1 MQSLKRCCGQGKRS
15 HKKVTQAAIVAVVV
29 SLGVLLLNLKA
40 SADTL
45 SGFLSHSKI
54 NGYIRSYYFSRDY
67 SSSNTNQSAFALGG
81 MLNLETAPFLGGFGA
96 GITFW
101 SANSL
106 GANDLNPGPNN
117 NFPNLDATL
126 MGTEHSINT
135 LGQAYLQFKNRRLLI
150 RGGDQMLNTPWM
162 SGSDSRLI
170 PATYQAVY
178 VEGAPTQNLKLIG
191 FREFRWKSRTSS
203 DFFKD
208 NLFYQPTYNGDDM
221 WGGAATLPASTPP
234 ANGTLAFGASY
245 QNGGA
250 SAETWY
256 YKFYNFADMIYWS
269 GDYSFKKSKNGD
281 APFIGAQYVREWSN
295 NNSYFPQ
302 AISSTGYGVLV
313 GLNFPKGNLTW
324 SYNGITTAHGSTFH
338 AGGIFSP
345 YTAGYATD
353 PMYTTSMTAGLVE
366 KGAGNAWKLALTYF
380 AFQKKWRFITSYA
393 QYNTEPFFRNTT
405 ETDMDITYFPKGRLD
420 GLSIR
425 DRIGIQTDNPTL
437 GTFLY
442 NRVMLEYDFSLSKK

>member
-393 QYNTEPFFRNTT
+393 QYNTEPFKLVNIFQ
-405 ETDMDITYFPKGRLD
+405 
-420 GLSIR
+420 S
-425 DRIGIQTDNPTL
+425 
-437 GTFLY
+437 
-442 NRVMLEYDFSLSKK
+442 